1 VDKIRSTTYESSLPS
16 KEQSPQ
22 GSMYAEGGLLT
33 GRSHNL
39 GGIKTSMGQLEGGEF
54 VMNRRATAN
63 FLPLLQAINSQGNT
77 PGPQIGQYQQ
87 QPIKT
92 YVVATDMTSQ
102 QEANAKLNAL
112 ARL

>member
-1 VDKIRSTTYESSLPS
+1 
-16 KEQSPQ
+16 
-22 GSMYAEGGLLT
+22 
-33 GRSHNL
+33 
-39 GGIKTSMGQLEGGEF
+39 MGELEGGEF

-87 QPIKT
+87 QVVKT
-92 YVVATDMTSQ
+92 YVVASDMTSQ